1 MTLPTTIRL
10 PLAAG
15 LLALAACHASTA
27 PAETPAAVCSVR
39 LPDGWLCIRPCTA
52 LTQPWAASV
61 GLPFTPT
68 DACAGVPASPSVSFS
83 PSRR

>member
-10 PLAAG
+10 TLAAG
-15 LLALAACHASTA
+15 LLALAACHTPTA

-39 LPDGWLCIRPCTA
+39 LPSGWLCIRPCTT

-61 GLPFTPT
+61 GLAFSPT
-68 DACAGVPASPSVSFS
+68 DECVGVIAAPSVSFN